1 MLKNAPNSV
10 IWAVALCFIGV
21 VGAFVALSIA
31 GADTADFRAFL
42 NTVMNLVTVILSG
55 GALLAAGAAAKS
67 SANAEEQTNGSLDK
81 RIEHG
86 VRRAIVTPQGPGS
99 GDQGTYVRPEVDS

>member
-1 MLKNAPNSV
+1 MRAMFKNAPNSV
-10 IWAVALCFIGV
+10 IWAVVIAFLGV
-21 VGAFVALSIA
+21 VGAFVSLSIA

-55 GALLAAGAAAKS
+55 GALVAAGAAAKS

-81 RIEHG
+81 KIEDS
-86 VRRAIVTPQGPGS
+86 VRRAVSTPVPAKRQFPK
-99 GDQGTYVRPEVDS
+99 V